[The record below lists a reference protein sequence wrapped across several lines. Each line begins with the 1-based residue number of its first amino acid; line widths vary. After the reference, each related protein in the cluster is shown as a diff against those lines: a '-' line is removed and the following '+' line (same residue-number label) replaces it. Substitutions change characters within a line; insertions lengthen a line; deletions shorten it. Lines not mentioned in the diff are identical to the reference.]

1 MPDYRRANTPGASY
15 FFTVNTYRR
24 WPLLVHD
31 RTRAALREVIEAV
44 RAEHPFTIDAW
55 VLLPDHLHAVWTLP
69 PGDAGFALRWG
80 MIKRHV
86 SRACRGLLPDDA
98 MQSES
103 RRARGEIAFWQRRYW
118 EHLIRDAADYRR
130 HIDYL
135 HWNPIK
141 HGLVRRVK
149 DWPYSTFHRYAR
161 LGVYPQDW
169 CGAVEGTE
177 QGFGE

>member
-24 WPLLVHD
+24 WPLLVDD
-31 RTRAALREVIEAV
+31 RTRAALREAIEAV

-55 VLLPDHLHAVWTLP
+55 VLLPDHLHTVWTLP

-86 SRACRGLLPDDA
+86 SRACRDLLPPDA

-103 RRARGEIAFWQRRYW
+103 RQARGEISFWQRRFW
-118 EHLIRDAADYRR
+118 EHLIRDEADYRR
-130 HIDYL
+130 HIDYI
-135 HWNPIK
+135 HWNPMK
-141 HGLVRRVK
+141 HGLVRQVK

-161 LGVYPQDW
+161 RGVYSQDW
-169 CGAVEGTE
+169 CGADEHTD